1 VDIDHQAVEVT
12 KLSLLLKVLEGEDE
26 QSIGRQM
33 TLFQE
38 RVLPD
43 LSNNI
48 KSGNSLIGPDFYET
62 QQMSLL
68 DEEEI
73 YRVNAF
79 DWDAEFADI
88 MKNGDFDAV
97 IGNPP
102 WGANLS
108 LNDKKYLSQKYKSFS
123 GNHDSYLFFIEKLTT
138 LVKSKGYAS
147 FITPDTWIKAPQ
159 AEKLRRIVLE
169 KKGIKLITTL
179 PSKVFKKVS
188 ANCIIFVLGRSN
200 NKRGCSINLMLHDS
214 DLSLLEKEE
223 FNDTYKVKVS
233 YWSQSDDCQFQIY
246 QKNEMAELFFKI
258 KSSCTQARTYLDV
271 MQGIVPYSRENHS
284 EDIVKNRLFHSSEKI
299 SEEYGVWIQGRSIS
313 RYKIKTDKKEYLRYG
328 KWLHRPRK
336 KKYFEGPRILIQEIT
351 AGNPSRIS
359 ACCCDSVLYHD
370 PGIISCLNI
379 GETDILFL
387 LGILNSSFLSWY
399 HRYSSPKGIRKAFPK
414 VLIGDIRK
422 FPIPLMVLEDK
433 KQKSYHDQIA
443 HSVKQIIDL
452 HRQIDQAK
460 APQTKTVLQRQ
471 IETTDKQIDQLV
483 YELYDLT
490 DEEIKIV
497 ESET

>member
-1 VDIDHQAVEVT
+1 
-12 KLSLLLKVLEGEDE
+12 
-26 QSIGRQM
+26 
-33 TLFQE
+33 
-38 RVLPD
+38 
-43 LSNNI
+43 
-48 KSGNSLIGPDFYET
+48 
-62 QQMSLL
+62 
-68 DEEEI
+68 
-73 YRVNAF
+73 
-79 DWDAEFADI
+79 
-88 MKNGDFDAV
+88 
-97 IGNPP
+97 
-102 WGANLS
+102 
-108 LNDKKYLSQKYKSFS
+108 
-123 GNHDSYLFFIEKLTT
+123 
-138 LVKSKGYAS
+138 
-147 FITPDTWIKAPQ
+147 
-159 AEKLRRIVLE
+159 
-169 KKGIKLITTL
+169 
-179 PSKVFKKVS
+179 
-188 ANCIIFVLGRSN
+188 
-200 NKRGCSINLMLHDS
+200 
-214 DLSLLEKEE
+214 
-223 FNDTYKVKVS
+223 
-233 YWSQSDDCQFQIY
+233 
-246 QKNEMAELFFKI
+246 
-258 KSSCTQARTYLDV
+258 

-313 RYKIKTDKKEYLRYG
+313 RYKIKPDKKEYLRYG

-351 AGNPSRIS
+351 AGNPPRIS

-433 KQKSYHDQIA
+433 KQKSYHDQIV
-443 HSVKQIIDL
+443 HSAKQIIDL

-460 APQTKTVLQRQ
+460 TPQTKDMLKRQ
-471 IETTDKQIDQLV
+471 IEATDKQIDQLV

-490 DEEIKIV
+490 NEEIKTV